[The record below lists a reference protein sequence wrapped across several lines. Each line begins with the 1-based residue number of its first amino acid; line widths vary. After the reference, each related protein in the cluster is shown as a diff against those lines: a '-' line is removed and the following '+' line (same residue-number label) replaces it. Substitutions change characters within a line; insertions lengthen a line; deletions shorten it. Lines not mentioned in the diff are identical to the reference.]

1 MVGGGTSV
9 SKARQVARAERER
22 AAAAAAAAAR
32 TEQQRV
38 AAERARRARRSLLW
52 RRLRLW
58 QHGSGFRRDRERWG
72 WLGVLVFL
80 GLLVTYL
87 FTRSI
92 GALVGTALIFVIA
105 APVLVLL
112 FLDRNRR

>member
-1 MVGGGTSV
+1 M
-9 SKARQVARAERER
+9 SKARQIARAQRER
-22 AAAAAAAAAR
+22 AAAASAAAAR
-32 TEQQRV
+32 AEQER
-38 AAERARRARRSLLW
+38 AAADRARRERRSLRW

-58 QHGSGFRRDRERWG
+58 QHGAGFRRDRERWG

>member
-1 MVGGGTSV
+1 M

-22 AAAAAAAAAR
+22 EAAEAAAAAR
-32 TEQQRV
+32 LEKERL
-38 AAERARRARRSLLW
+38 AAARARRERRALAW
-52 RRLRLW
+52 RRVRIW
-58 QHGSGFRRDRERWG
+58 QHGDRFRRNRESWG

-112 FLDRNRR
+112 FVDRKR

>member
-1 MVGGGTSV
+1 M
-9 SKARQVARAERER
+9 SKARQLARAEREK

-32 TEQQRV
+32 AEQERF
-38 AAERARRARRSLLW
+38 AAGRARRQRRALAW

-72 WLGVLVFL
+72 WLGVLVFV
-80 GLLVTYL
+80 GLVVAYL

-92 GALVGTALIFVIA
+92 GALVGTALIFVIT

-112 FLDRNRR
+112 FVDRKR

>member
-1 MVGGGTSV
+1 MS
-9 SKARQVARAERER
+9 RQRQIARAQREA

-32 TEQQRV
+32 AEQERAV
-38 AAERARRARRSLLW
+38 ADRARRERRSLMW
-52 RRLRLW
+52 RRIRLW
-58 QHGSGFRRDRERWG
+58 QHGAGFRRDRERWG

-92 GALVGTALIFVIA
+92 GALVGTALIFVLA

-112 FLDRNRR
+112 FLDRNRK

>member
-1 MVGGGTSV
+1 V
-9 SKARQVARAERER
+9 SKARQIARAERARLAHERAAVARLDAER
-22 AAAAAAAAAR
+22 AAAA
-32 TEQQRV
+32 
-38 AAERARRARRSLLW
+38 RARRERRALLW
-52 RRLRLW
+52 RRVRIW
-58 QHGSGFRRDRERWG
+58 QHGPGFRRNRERWG

-112 FLDRNRR
+112 FVDRKR